1 MDRSK
6 YLTVSQLT
14 KYLKLKFD
22 RDPYLQTVY
31 LTGELSNFR
40 LRSGHQYFSLKDDQA
55 VIDAVMFRSQFSKV
69 KFTPEEGMK
78 LCVTGHVGLYERSGR
93 YQIYIDTMEPDGVGS
108 LYLAFEQLKKKLN
121 AEGLFSRP
129 KKVVP
134 LFPRRIAVVTSLN
147 GAVIRDINTTVRRRY
162 PIAQVVLFPTVVQGE
177 KAAADI
183 ARQIK
188 RAGERGDFD
197 TLIIGRGGGSI
208 EDLWPFNEEM
218 VARAIAD
225 CPLPVISSVGH
236 ETDTTIAD
244 LVADKRAATP
254 TAAAELATPQRLDN
268 TLMLIS
274 DFQQRLYNT
283 MRAQIDFE
291 KKQLAKLT
299 GSYIFQQPTRLYEN
313 YAQKVDQLT
322 QQLRQQQERRLTNAA
337 NDVAQVYNRLL
348 AYNPQRLVDQERLT
362 VQQLAARLQTAAQS
376 KTQQTAQQ
384 LQALTKQLHSLDPLK
399 IMERGYT
406 YVTRNGKV
414 VNQAAQLNT
423 GEPLLLHFAD
433 GEVTVTITDIKEK
446 KNGK

>member
-69 KFTPEEGMK
+69 NFTPEEGMK

-129 KKVVP
+129 KKAVP

-208 EDLWPFNEEM
+208 EDLWPFNEEV

-244 LVADKRAATP
+244 LVADQRAATP

-348 AYNPQRLVDQERLT
+348 TYNPQRLVDQERLI
-362 VQQLAARLQTAAQS
+362 VQQLAARLQTAAQA

-423 GEPLLLHFAD
+423 GEPLILHFAD

>member
-208 EDLWPFNEEM
+208 EDLWPFNEEV

>member
-129 KKVVP
+129 KKAVP

-208 EDLWPFNEEM
+208 EDLWPFNEEV

-244 LVADKRAATP
+244 LVADQRAATP

-348 AYNPQRLVDQERLT
+348 TYNPQRLVDQERLI
-362 VQQLAARLQTAAQS
+362 VQQLAARLQTAAQA

-384 LQALTKQLHSLDPLK
+384 LQALTKQLHSLGPLK

-423 GEPLLLHFAD
+423 GEPLILHFAD

>member
-129 KKVVP
+129 KKAVP

-208 EDLWPFNEEM
+208 EDLWPFNEEV

-244 LVADKRAATP
+244 LVADQRAATP

-348 AYNPQRLVDQERLT
+348 TYNPQRLVDQERLT
-362 VQQLAARLQTAAQS
+362 VQQLAARLQTAVQA

-423 GEPLLLHFAD
+423 GEPLILHFAD

>member
-14 KYLKLKFD
+14 KYLKLKFE

-129 KKVVP
+129 KKAVP

-208 EDLWPFNEEM
+208 EDLWPFNEEV

-244 LVADKRAATP
+244 LVADQRAATP

>member
-40 LRSGHQYFSLKDDQA
+40 LRSGHQYFSLKDDHA
-55 VIDAVMFRSQFSKV
+55 VIDAVMFRGQFSKV

-93 YQIYIDTMEPDGVGS
+93 YQIYIDTMEPDGIGS
-108 LYLAFEQLKKKLN
+108 LYLAFEQLKKKLS

-129 KKVVP
+129 KKPVP

-208 EDLWPFNEEM
+208 EDLWPFNEEV

-244 LVADKRAATP
+244 LVADQRAATP

-268 TLMLIS
+268 TLMLIG
-274 DFQQRLYNT
+274 DFQRRLYNT
-283 MRAQIDFE
+283 LRAQIDFE

-322 QQLRQQQERRLTNAA
+322 QQLRQQENRLTSAA
-337 NDVAQVYNRLL
+337 NDVAQLENRLL
-348 AYNPQRLVDQERLT
+348 AYNPQRLVDQDQLT
-362 VQQLAARLQTAAQS
+362 VQQLTARLQTAVQARV
-376 KTQQTAQQ
+376 QQAGQQ

-406 YVTRNGKV
+406 YVTKDGKV
-414 VNQAAQLNT
+414 VNQAAQLAP

-433 GEVTVTITDIKEK
+433 GEVMVTITEIKEK

>member
-129 KKVVP
+129 KKAVP

-208 EDLWPFNEEM
+208 EDLWPFNEEV

-244 LVADKRAATP
+244 LVADQRAATP

-299 GSYIFQQPTRLYEN
+299 GSYIFQQPIRLYEN

-322 QQLRQQQERRLTNAA
+322 QQLRQQQECRLTNAA

-362 VQQLAARLQTAAQS
+362 VQQLAARLQTAAQA

>member
-55 VIDAVMFRSQFSKV
+55 VIDAVMFRSQFSKM

-208 EDLWPFNEEM
+208 EDLWPFNEEV

-244 LVADKRAATP
+244 LVADQRAATP

-313 YAQKVDQLT
+313 YAQRVDQLT

>member
-129 KKVVP
+129 KKAVP

-208 EDLWPFNEEM
+208 EDLWPFNEEV

-244 LVADKRAATP
+244 LVADQRAATP

-423 GEPLLLHFAD
+423 GEPLILHFAD

>member
-1 MDRSK
+1 MDRDK

-22 RDPYLQTVY
+22 RDPYLQKVY

-40 LRSGHQYFSLKDDQA
+40 LRSGHQYFSLKDDNA
-55 VIDAVMFRSQFSKV
+55 VIDAVMFRSKFSKV

-78 LCVTGHVGLYERSGR
+78 LCVTGHVSLYERSGR

-108 LYLAFEQLKKKLN
+108 LYLAYEQLKKKLS
-121 AEGLFSRP
+121 AEGLFALP
-129 KKVVP
+129 KKPIP
-134 LFPRRIAVVTSLN
+134 LFPKRIAVVTSLN

-188 RAGERGDFD
+188 RADELGNFD

-208 EDLWPFNEEM
+208 EDLWPFNEEV

-225 CPLPVISSVGH
+225 CQLPVISSVGH

-244 LVADKRAATP
+244 LVADQRAATP
-254 TAAAELATPQRLDN
+254 TAAAELATPQRLDD
-268 TLMLIS
+268 TLMLLQ
-274 DFQQRLYNT
+274 DFQQRLFNV
-283 MRAQIDFE
+283 MKSQIDFD
-291 KKQLAKLT
+291 KKQLAKLIQ
-299 GSYIFQQPTRLYEN
+299 SYIFQQPTRLYEN

-322 QQLRQQQERRLTNAA
+322 QRLDQLQQRRLTDAQNQVTQLS
-337 NDVAQVYNRLL
+337 NKLVAYSPRRQ
-348 AYNPQRLVDQERLT
+348 VDQGKAAIDQLT
-362 VQQLAARLQTAAQS
+362 TRLQNAGQAQS
-376 KTQQTAQQ
+376 KQSRQQ
-384 LQALTKQLHSLDPLK
+384 LQALVQQLHSLDPLK

-406 YVTRNGKV
+406 YVTKDGQV
-414 VNQAAQLNT
+414 VNQAAQLKT
-423 GEPLLLHFAD
+423 GDQMLLHFTD
-433 GEVTVTITDIKEK
+433 GDVAVTITDIKEK
-446 KNGK
+446 NNGK

>member
-129 KKVVP
+129 KKAVP

-177 KAAADI
+177 RAAADI

-208 EDLWPFNEEM
+208 EDLWPFNEEV

-244 LVADKRAATP
+244 LVADQRAATP

-337 NDVAQVYNRLL
+337 NDVGQVYNRLL

-362 VQQLAARLQTAAQS
+362 VQQLAARLQTAAQA

>member
-129 KKVVP
+129 KKAVP

-162 PIAQVVLFPTVVQGE
+162 PIAQVVLFPTVVQGK

-208 EDLWPFNEEM
+208 EDLWPFNEEV

-244 LVADKRAATP
+244 LVADQRAATP

-348 AYNPQRLVDQERLT
+348 TYNPQRLVDQERLI
-362 VQQLAARLQTAAQS
+362 VQQLAARLQTAAQA

-423 GEPLLLHFAD
+423 GEPLILHFAD

>member
-31 LTGELSNFR
+31 LTGELSNFL

-208 EDLWPFNEEM
+208 EDLWPFNEEV

-244 LVADKRAATP
+244 LVADQRAATP